1 MKIVEIKE
9 WETSEVR
16 TVELTQDIGNAVYKV
31 NVRQFIPVEGDAL
44 ERKWTTNG
52 EARSYK
58 CSSWAIVNMRETGQ
72 QLMKFV
78 EDHIKTSIEY
88 FIGNS
93 DELLRS
99 TYDMAFE
106 HSEKA
111 AASTSKRYL
120 NNKLIQSQR
129 AESRG
134 ETSAE
139 RCIETLG
146 SHSDGVSV

>member
-9 WETSEVR
+9 WQTSEVR
-16 TVELTQDIGNAVYKV
+16 TIELTQDIGNAVYKV
-31 NVRQFIPVEGDAL
+31 NVRQFTPVEGDAL
-44 ERKWTTNG
+44 ERKWTTAG
-52 EARSYK
+52 KARSYK
-58 CSSWAIVNMRETGQ
+58 CSSWAIVNMKETGH
-72 QLMKFV
+72 QLMKYV
-78 EDHIKTSIEY
+78 EDQIRTSIEY
-88 FIGNS
+88 FIGDS

-111 AASTSKRYL
+111 AASTSTRYL
-120 NNKLIQSQR
+120 SNKLIQVKR

-139 RCIETLG
+139 MCLETLG
-146 SHSDGVSV
+146 GDSYGVSV